1 MPSSRRPA
9 VSELIRL
16 RQRLPADVEAVLA
29 DYERHLRLERSLSEH
44 TVRAYLGD
52 VVSLLGHLAP
62 ATPSADGAAGDAAAG
77 SAAVGNAAFGG
88 AAAGNAVAGNAAVGS
103 AAAGNATA
111 GNAAFGNVAAGSATA
126 GNAAFGKAAVG
137 NAAFGNAAFGHAT
150 AGKATVGDRDA
161 DDRDGDSSAVGDDDR
176 GAEETPLPVAVA
188 DIDLAALRSWLGG
201 LRAAGA
207 SRSTLARRSAA
218 ARTFTAWA
226 RRRGH
231 LATDPGQ
238 LLMAPRPHRTLP
250 GVLRQEQAA
259 AMLAAAESGA
269 AEGAAV
275 ALRDQ
280 ALLEL
285 LYATG
290 VRVSEL
296 CGLDLADVDYSSRV
310 IRVLGK
316 GNRERVVPFGV
327 PAERALRRWLDEGRS
342 ALVRPGSPAALLLG
356 ARGGRLD
363 QRTARKIVHG
373 AVGAV
378 PGAVDTGPH
387 GLRHS
392 AATHLLEGGADL
404 RTVQE
409 LLGHA
414 TLATTQL
421 YTHVTVERLKAIHER
436 THPRS

>member
-1 MPSSRRPA
+1 MPSPRRPA
-9 VSELIRL
+9 AQELIRL

-29 DYERHLRLERSLSEH
+29 DYERHLRLERNLSQH

-62 ATPSADGAAGDAAAG
+62 PSTSGG
-77 SAAVGNAAFGG
+77 SATDSR
-88 AAAGNAVAGNAAVGS
+88 AVAGGAHADGGLANGELVDGGQVG
-103 AAAGNATA
+103 GE
-111 GNAAFGNVAAGSATA
+111 
-126 GNAAFGKAAVG
+126 
-137 NAAFGNAAFGHAT
+137 
-150 AGKATVGDRDA
+150 GDRD
-161 DDRDGDSSAVGDDDR
+161 G
-176 GAEETPLPVAVA
+176 EESPLAVAVA
-188 DIDLAALRSWLGG
+188 DIDLAALRAWLGG
-201 LRAAGA
+201 LRATGA

-280 ALLEL
+280 AVLEL

-296 CGLDLADVDYSSRV
+296 CGLDLGDVDYSSRV

-316 GNRERVVPFGV
+316 GGRERVVPFGK
-327 PAERALRRWLDEGRS
+327 PAERALRRWLDEGRNS
-342 ALVRPGSPAALLLG
+342 LVKADSPAALLLG

>member
-1 MPSSRRPA
+1 MPSSRRPVA
-9 VSELIRL
+9 QELIRL

-29 DYERHLRLERSLSEH
+29 DYERHLRLERNLSEH

-52 VVSLLGHLAP
+52 VVSLLGHLAS
-62 ATPSADGAAGDAAAG
+62 ATPSNADASTAGDR
-77 SAAVGNAAFGG
+77 
-88 AAAGNAVAGNAAVGS
+88 VAG
-103 AAAGNATA
+103 T
-111 GNAAFGNVAAGSATA
+111 T
-126 GNAAFGKAAVG
+126 
-137 NAAFGNAAFGHAT
+137 
-150 AGKATVGDRDA
+150 TVGDRDA
-161 DDRDGDSSAVGDDDR
+161 DDRAGDSNAVGDDDR
-176 GAEETPLPVAVA
+176 GAEDAPLPVAVV
-188 DIDLAALRSWLGG
+188 DIDLAALRGWLGG

-259 AMLAAAESGA
+259 AMLAAAASGA
-269 AEGAAV
+269 AEGAAI

-290 VRVSEL
+290 VRVSEA
-296 CGLDLADVDYSSRV
+296 CGLDLGDVDYSSRV

-316 GNRERVVPFGV
+316 GGRERVVPFGL
-327 PAERALRRWLDEGRS
+327 PAERVLRRWLDEGRS

>member
-1 MPSSRRPA
+1 
-9 VSELIRL
+9 
-16 RQRLPADVEAVLA
+16 
-29 DYERHLRLERSLSEH
+29 
-44 TVRAYLGD
+44 
-52 VVSLLGHLAP
+52 LLGHLASPPDAP
-62 ATPSADGAAGDAAAG
+62 ADATTLHG
-77 SAAVGNAAFGG
+77 KGG
-88 AAAGNAVAGNAAVGS
+88 RHDHRDTR
-103 AAAGNATA
+103 ATA
-111 GNAAFGNVAAGSATA
+111 ARDTAGTSATSH
-126 GNAAFGKAAVG
+126 AA
-137 NAAFGNAAFGHAT
+137 
-150 AGKATVGDRDA
+150 
-161 DDRDGDSSAVGDDDR
+161 DDR
-176 GAEETPLPVAVA
+176 GAAGRAAGRRRVAGSDVTTRDTADGNATSRTAGDRDTAGDGGGRSTTGTSAGRDLADRDPVETDEAPVAVA
-188 DIDLAALRSWLGG
+188 ITDIDLAGLRAWLGG

-250 GVLRQEQAA
+250 GVLRKEQAA
-259 AMLAAAESGA
+259 AMLSAAQSGA

-316 GNRERVVPFGV
+316 GGRERVVPFGV
-327 PAERALRRWLDEGRS
+327 PAEQALRRWLREGRS
-342 ALVRPGSPAALLLG
+342 VLVKPASPTALLLG

-363 QRTARKIVHG
+363 QRTARKIVHD

>member
-1 MPSSRRPA
+1 M
-9 VSELIRL
+9 IRL
-16 RQRLPADVEAVLA
+16 RQRLPADVEAVLS
-29 DYERHLRLERSLSEH
+29 DYERHLRLERNLSEH

-62 ATPSADGAAGDAAAG
+62 PPPNADADSPATHAAADAVDDRHRAAGDGIADGEARDAG
-77 SAAVGNAAFGG
+77 DRTGNADGPGRDAGDRT
-88 AAAGNAVAGNAAVGS
+88 GNADGRGSDAG
-103 AAAGNATA
+103 
-111 GNAAFGNVAAGSATA
+111 
-126 GNAAFGKAAVG
+126 
-137 NAAFGNAAFGHAT
+137 
-150 AGKATVGDRDA
+150 
-161 DDRDGDSSAVGDDDR
+161 
-176 GAEETPLPVAVA
+176 EEPLAVAVA
-188 DIDLAALRSWLGG
+188 DIDLAGLRGWLGG

-231 LATDPGQ
+231 LAADPGQ
-238 LLMAPRPHRTLP
+238 LLMAPRPQRTLP
-250 GVLRQEQAA
+250 GVLRKEQAA
-259 AMLAAAESGA
+259 AMLDAAESGA

-290 VRVSEL
+290 VRVSEA
-296 CGLDLADVDYSSRV
+296 CGLDLGDVDYSSRV

-316 GNRERVVPFGV
+316 GGRERVVPFGA
-327 PAERALRRWLDEGRS
+327 PAERALRRWLAEGRS

>member
-1 MPSSRRPA
+1 M
-9 VSELIRL
+9 IRL
-16 RQRLPADVEAVLA
+16 RQRLPADVEAVLS
-29 DYERHLRLERSLSEH
+29 DYERHLRLERNLSEH

-62 ATPSADGAAGDAAAG
+62 PPPNGDADPPTTHAAADAADDRHRAAGDHAVGDGAADGQARDAGDRT
-77 SAAVGNAAFGG
+77 GNADGRG
-88 AAAGNAVAGNAAVGS
+88 
-103 AAAGNATA
+103 
-111 GNAAFGNVAAGSATA
+111 
-126 GNAAFGKAAVG
+126 
-137 NAAFGNAAFGHAT
+137 
-150 AGKATVGDRDA
+150 RDA
-161 DDRDGDSSAVGDDDR
+161 G
-176 GAEETPLPVAVA
+176 EEPLAVAVA
-188 DIDLAALRSWLGG
+188 DIDLAGLRGWLGR
-201 LRAAGA
+201 LRAAGS

-231 LATDPGQ
+231 LAADPGQ
-238 LLMAPRPHRTLP
+238 LLMAPRPQRTLP
-250 GVLRQEQAA
+250 GVLRKEQAA
-259 AMLAAAESGA
+259 AMLDAAESGA

-280 ALLEL
+280 TLLEL

-290 VRVSEL
+290 VRVSEA
-296 CGLDLADVDYSSRV
+296 CGLDLGDVDYSSRV

-316 GNRERVVPFGV
+316 GGRERVVPFGA
-327 PAERALRRWLDEGRS
+327 PAERALRRWLAEGRS

>member
-1 MPSSRRPA
+1 MPSPRRPA
-9 VSELIRL
+9 AQELIRL

-29 DYERHLRLERSLSEH
+29 DYERHLRLERNLSEH

-62 ATPSADGAAGDAAAG
+62 PAPAD
-77 SAAVGNAAFGG
+77 
-88 AAAGNAVAGNAAVGS
+88 
-103 AAAGNATA
+103 
-111 GNAAFGNVAAGSATA
+111 GSATA
-126 GNAAFGKAAVG
+126 
-137 NAAFGNAAFGHAT
+137 
-150 AGKATVGDRDA
+150 
-161 DDRDGDSSAVGDDDR
+161 DGDH
-176 GAEETPLPVAVA
+176 PLPVTVA
-188 DIDLAALRSWLGG
+188 DIDLAALRGWLSG
-201 LRAAGA
+201 LRAAGT

-250 GVLRQEQAA
+250 GVLRKEQAA

-296 CGLDLADVDYSSRV
+296 CGLDLGDVDYSSRV

-316 GNRERVVPFGV
+316 GGRERVVPFGA

-342 ALVRPGSPAALLLG
+342 ALVRASSPAALLLG

>member
-1 MPSSRRPA
+1 MSPSRRPA
-9 VSELIRL
+9 ARDLIRL
-16 RQRLPADVEAVLA
+16 RERLPADVEAVLA
-29 DYERHLRLERSLSEH
+29 DYERHLRLERNLSEH

-62 ATPSADGAAGDAAAG
+62 PPDTPDDAGTARGNRDRHNADNDTIARDTAGRVAAGDIAGSDATSRAAG
-77 SAAVGNAAFGG
+77 GRAGTGHDAATLAASDPAGTDR
-88 AAAGNAVAGNAAVGS
+88 AAGDRNTASDVGRRSTTDVSAGRDE
-103 AAAGNATA
+103 AGRHPVEAN
-111 GNAAFGNVAAGSATA
+111 
-126 GNAAFGKAAVG
+126 
-137 NAAFGNAAFGHAT
+137 
-150 AGKATVGDRDA
+150 DA
-161 DDRDGDSSAVGDDDR
+161 
-176 GAEETPLPVAVA
+176 PVAVAIA
-188 DIDLAALRSWLGG
+188 DIDLAG
-201 LRAAGA
+201 LRAWLSGLRATGA

-250 GVLRQEQAA
+250 GVLRKEQAA
-259 AMLAAAESGA
+259 AMLAAAQSGA

-296 CGLDLADVDYSSRV
+296 CGLNLADVDYSSRV

-316 GNRERVVPFGV
+316 GGRERVVPFGV
-327 PAERALRRWLDEGRS
+327 PAEQALRRWLSEGRS
-342 ALVRPGSPAALLLG
+342 ALVKAGSPTALLLG

-363 QRTARKIVHG
+363 QRTARKIVHD

-378 PGAVDTGPH
+378 PGAADTGPH

>member
-1 MPSSRRPA
+1 MSSSRRPA
-9 VSELIRL
+9 ARELIRL
-16 RQRLPADVEAVLA
+16 RERLPADVEAVLA
-29 DYERHLRLERSLSEH
+29 DYERHLRLERNLSEH

-62 ATPSADGAAGDAAAG
+62 PPNDAGTARTTTSRDMVDSHNAVRDAADDVGGGSTRGASADRGEADHDAGDADEAPL
-77 SAAVGNAAFGG
+77 
-88 AAAGNAVAGNAAVGS
+88 AVAI
-103 AAAGNATA
+103 
-111 GNAAFGNVAAGSATA
+111 
-126 GNAAFGKAAVG
+126 
-137 NAAFGNAAFGHAT
+137 
-150 AGKATVGDRDA
+150 
-161 DDRDGDSSAVGDDDR
+161 
-176 GAEETPLPVAVA
+176 A
-188 DIDLAALRSWLGG
+188 DIDLAGLRAWLGALRS
-201 LRAAGA
+201 AGA

-250 GVLRQEQAA
+250 GVLRKDQAA
-259 AMLAAAESGA
+259 AMLAAAQSGA

-316 GNRERVVPFGV
+316 GGRERVVPFGV
-327 PAERALRRWLDEGRS
+327 PAEQALRRWLGEGRS
-342 ALVRPGSPAALLLG
+342 ALVKAGSPTALLLG

-363 QRTARKIVHG
+363 QRTARKIVHD